1 MLIAEHEETEI
12 LRHARLRNAP
22 QRAHGFSIRW
32 LFAVL
37 GWRDVCGRRATIRH
51 AAKFNRLLT
60 VILLSDYRL
69 ICWASPVTIRGV
81 TMNGTEPAYFDLET
95 VALLREVL
103 EDAWALLRPE
113 QRATMLKTT
122 LAERILKWAAQGE
135 RDRER
140 LLDAALMECAS
151 EEA

>member
-1 MLIAEHEETEI
+1 
-12 LRHARLRNAP
+12 
-22 QRAHGFSIRW
+22 
-32 LFAVL
+32 
-37 GWRDVCGRRATIRH
+37 
-51 AAKFNRLLT
+51 
-60 VILLSDYRL
+60 
-69 ICWASPVTIRGV
+69 
-81 TMNGTEPAYFDLET
+81 MNGAEPAYFDLET

-113 QRATMLKTT
+113 QRATMLKTA
-122 LAERILKWAAQGE
+122 LAERILKLAAQGE